1 MRIIQEQLREKGL
14 SDSLKTT
21 KANENAIA
29 LKKSKE
35 KLSPKEWA
43 EIMGSNQ
50 QTYRRSRGGAIRRN
64 R

>member
-1 MRIIQEQLREKGL
+1 MRTIQQQLRNKGL
-14 SDSLKTT
+14 SDSPGTTETIPNAKTLP
-21 KANENAIA
+21 KV
-29 LKKSKE
+29 KE
-35 KLSPKEWA
+35 KLSPREWA